1 MLIKNNTGDGR
12 GSLHEQGSRVEI
24 YFKLVLIFRAF
35 LAVVVKPM
43 LKQLLLLRVTR
54 SSAVLKT
61 SQHRS
66 EGLHG
71 QAGQPSQTPSLKETA
86 ASGFPLPRCE

>member
-1 MLIKNNTGDGR
+1 MLIKKKAGDGL

-24 YFKLVLIFRAF
+24 YFELVLIFRAF

-71 QAGQPSQTPSLKETA
+71 QAGQPTQTPSLKETA
-86 ASGFPLPRCE
+86 ASCLPSS